1 MSQSDLIT
9 HPEARRLTEER
20 DLLRDELARLLAE
33 AHDLVETVGPNLLAM
48 YQNKIGAWELR
59 RLEAECAVARLRR
72 EIELAQAAMNRG
84 EAPDP
89 GAINAQIEA
98 EFTTWRQRVQEAADR
113 LRDAQLRMSHK
124 LSPEEDR
131 ELKRLYRELVKD
143 LHPDMNPGRGEEL
156 AQLWR
161 RVQDAYGRADVEELR
176 AFALMVRPGVT
187 VPSSDPI
194 RDLSLEVADLKGQV
208 ARRIAEIDGIQKQP
222 PFNLRESLADEAWLA
237 ARRAALDAEIASL
250 ESRRESLQHRRRQLL
265 PDDGFTIEFGPN

>member
-9 HPEARRLTEER
+9 HPEVLRLTGER
-20 DLLRDELARLLAE
+20 DLLREELARLLAE
-33 AHDLVETVGPNLLAM
+33 AHELVETVGPNLLAM

-59 RLEAECAVARLRR
+59 RLEAECGVARLRR
-72 EIELAQAAMNRG
+72 EIELAQAALNRG

-89 GAINAQIEA
+89 FAIGAQIEA

-113 LRDAQLRMSHK
+113 LRDAQLRMSHQ

-131 ELKRLYRELVKD
+131 EMKRLYRKLVKE
-143 LHPDMNPGRGEEL
+143 LHPDMNPSQGEAQ

-176 AFALMVRPGVT
+176 ALALMVRPPT
-187 VPSSDPI
+187 AAPSPDPI
-194 RDLSLEVADLKGQV
+194 RDLSREVADLKAQV
-208 ARRIAEIDGIQKQP
+208 TARIEEIDRIQKQP
-222 PFNLRESLADEAWLA
+222 PFHLRESLADEAWVA
-237 ARRAALDAEIASL
+237 ARRAALEAEIASL
-250 ESRRESLQHRRRQLL
+250 ESRREILQKQRRQIL